1 LAERLGFVI
10 RYMLSYN
17 KISIVTTSLS
27 YTRRDYPNFYEQ
39 SARIPHCLAEEEC
52 GQERASENPQSAL
65 RPPKILTAC
74 IAILQS

>member
-27 YTRRDYPNFYEQ
+27 YTRRDYPNFDEQ
-39 SARIPHCLAEEEC
+39 SARIPHLS
-52 GQERASENPQSAL
+52 GRGGIRSGKS
-65 RPPKILTAC
+65 
-74 IAILQS
+74 